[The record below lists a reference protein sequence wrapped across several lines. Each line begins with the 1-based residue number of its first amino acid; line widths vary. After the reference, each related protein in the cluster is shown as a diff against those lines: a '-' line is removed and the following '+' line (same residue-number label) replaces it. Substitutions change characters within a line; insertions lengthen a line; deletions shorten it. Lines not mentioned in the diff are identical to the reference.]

1 MKASKDELS
10 ELHGAVAKI
19 LKDNLN
25 DPKVLA
31 QAIQFLKNNS
41 ITVDEL
47 PAKETTS
54 LFSTVQAL
62 TKKPTNKEAVDTLL
76 EQYS

>member
-10 ELHGAVAKI
+10 ELHGAVAKR
-19 LKDNLN
+19 LKDNLD

-47 PAKETTS
+47 PVKETTS

-62 TKKPTNKEAVDTLL
+62 TKRPTNKEAVDTLL